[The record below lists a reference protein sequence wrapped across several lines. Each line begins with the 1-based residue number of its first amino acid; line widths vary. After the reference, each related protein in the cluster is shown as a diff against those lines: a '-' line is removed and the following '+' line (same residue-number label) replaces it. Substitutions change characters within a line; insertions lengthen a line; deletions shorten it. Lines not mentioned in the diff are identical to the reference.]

1 MNIGTFMNIFKKGV
15 RIREL
20 PDFIVYPSNFAVMK
34 LAMKCCPLQT
44 SSLFVKK
51 IAKFSDIPFSPER
64 LIGIFFTQN

>member
-20 PDFIVYPSNFAVMK
+20 PNFIVYPSNFAVIK

-44 SSLFVKK
+44 SSL
-51 IAKFSDIPFSPER
+51 ICQE
-64 LIGIFFTQN
+64 NC